1 MLAETLTFALLIQ
14 QSLTPSWVATGMD
27 RGQPTA
33 TVVVGTAELDLPTA
47 FQAAHREAV
56 LSLRERCEDRAEQLV
71 GDVAPAWLPA
81 LITDQ
86 AVRRWLARMDLAR
99 EVRILDRSDRE
110 RHHDF
115 GSSYQTSLLVAGAP
129 EFLERATSRLG
140 RDLRRA
146 ERAFLTRSGGTLG
159 FWVILALGAFW
170 LDRLSRG
177 YMTGRLTFLALA
189 TGVAVPVVLFLI

>member
-14 QSLTPSWVATGMD
+14 QSFTPSWVETGMD
-27 RGQPTA
+27 REQPTA
-33 TVVVGTAELDLPTA
+33 TVVKGTAELDLAAAYET
-47 FQAAHREAV
+47 AHREAV
-56 LSLRERCEDRAEQLV
+56 LSLRQRYEDRAEQIV
-71 GDVAPAWLPA
+71 GDIAPAWLPS
-81 LITDQ
+81 LITDKT
-86 AVRRWLARMDLAR
+86 VRRWLARMDLPR
-99 EVRILDRSDRE
+99 EVRVLDRSDRE
-110 RHHDF
+110 RHHEF
-115 GSSYQTSLLVAGAP
+115 GSSYQTSLLVVDDP
-129 EFLERATSRLG
+129 ELLERATSRLG

-146 ERAFLTRSGGTLG
+146 EREFLARSGGTLG